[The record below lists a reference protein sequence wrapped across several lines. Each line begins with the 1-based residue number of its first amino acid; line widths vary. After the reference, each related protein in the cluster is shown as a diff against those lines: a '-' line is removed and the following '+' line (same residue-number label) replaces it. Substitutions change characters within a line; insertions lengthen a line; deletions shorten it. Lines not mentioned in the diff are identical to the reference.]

1 MALDPVPF
9 VTGRAVFIPGAD
21 IDTDRIIPARFMKC
35 VTFDGLGEFA
45 FYDVRF
51 DEHGNKTKH
60 PLNDSRFDG
69 ASILVAGVN
78 FGCGSSREHA
88 PQSLRKYG
96 FNGVIAES
104 FAEIFYGNSTTLA
117 MPCVMASADDILA
130 IRDAV
135 EADPSVEVTID
146 VEALKVRT
154 STGLEVSVT
163 MPDSAREALLSGRW
177 DPIQELLDNEPAI
190 EAKAKELHYV

>member
-1 MALDPVPF
+1 MALDPVTQ
-9 VTGRAVFIPGAD
+9 VSGRAVFIPGAD

-51 DEHGNKTKH
+51 DENGNKTEH
-60 PLNDSRFDG
+60 PLNDPRFSE

-88 PQSLRKYG
+88 PQSLKKYG

-104 FAEIFYGNSTTLA
+104 FAEIFFGNSTTLA
-117 MPCVMASADDILA
+117 MPCVIASAADVVKL
-130 IRDAV
+130 RDAI
-135 EADPSVEVTID
+135 EADPATNVTID
-146 VEALKVRT
+146 VENLRVRT
-154 STGLEVSVT
+154 SGGLDFPVT
-163 MPDSAREALLSGRW
+163 MPDSAREALVSGRW
-177 DPIQELLDNEPAI
+177 DPIQELLDNEAAI
-190 EAKAKELHYV
+190 DARARELHYV